1 MATGGSTTQA
11 GEDTP
16 ERGQGVLGVGP
27 ASWQLASF
35 LQQKSGSIPS
45 SAKFVDRHLRFIVN
59 MSSRTRNS

>member
-35 LQQKSGSIPS
+35 LQQKSFPL
-45 SAKFVDRHLRFIVN
+45 ALN
-59 MSSRTRNS
+59 L